1 MLSPKRTKYR
11 KTQRGR
17 LKGKA
22 CRNNKLV
29 HGDYGIQA
37 LEPVWLTSRQIE
49 AVRRT
54 ISRYTKRTGKTW
66 IKVFPDKPVTA
77 RAEES
82 RMGSGKGA
90 VDYWVVV
97 IKPGNILFEI
107 KGVTREV
114 ATQALRLAQYKLPI
128 KTKILIREENE
139 A

>member
-1 MLSPKRTKYR
+1 ML
-11 KTQRGR
+11 
-17 LKGKA
+17 
-22 CRNNKLV
+22 CNNRLV
-29 HGDYGIQA
+29 HGEYGIQA

-54 ISRYTKRTGKTW
+54 ITRYTKRTGKLW
-66 IKVFPDKPVTA
+66 IKVFPDKTVTA

-107 KGVTREV
+107 GVPREV
-114 ATQALRLAQYKLPI
+114 ATEALRLARYKLPI
-128 KTKILIREENE
+128 KTKKLSKKNKI
-139 A
+139 